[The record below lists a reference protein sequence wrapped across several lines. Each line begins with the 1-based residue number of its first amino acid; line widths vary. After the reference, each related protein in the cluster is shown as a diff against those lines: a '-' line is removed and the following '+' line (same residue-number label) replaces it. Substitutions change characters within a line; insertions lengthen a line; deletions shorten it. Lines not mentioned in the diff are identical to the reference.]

1 MQDFQ
6 TTKTDDPAQWCKED
20 CQVFLLLFIQNWTS
34 ILPPP
39 TRSAVTAATPTII
52 GHEQIPRIRVQDTQ
66 EWHEPPW
73 VDGFRPMPANDLISK
88 LSKPSQSDTAITPD
102 LSSQI
107 AKFMGPIWGPPGC
120 CRPQMGPMLAPM
132 NLAIREAPVSNF
144 KIVLQMPQPIWTVNR
159 ETQSDQTF
167 LHISRNQWP
176 QLWSPDENHP
186 VVESAFG
193 PVLRGCVISI
203 SIHWMSS
210 RPLCDHLSHQGFSYQ
225 HYKSMKLTE

>member
-120 CRPQMGPMLAPM
+120 CRPQMAPCWPPWTLLSGRLQFQTLKSYYKCH
-132 NLAIREAPVSNF
+132 NLSELSTGRHNLTKHFFTFLEISGHSCG
-144 KIVLQMPQPIWTVNR
+144 LQMKTILSLKVPL
-159 ETQSDQTF
+159 DQF
-167 LHISRNQWP
+167 
-176 QLWSPDENHP
+176 
-186 VVESAFG
+186 
-193 PVLRGCVISI
+193 
-203 SIHWMSS
+203 
-210 RPLCDHLSHQGFSYQ
+210 
-225 HYKSMKLTE
+225 